1 MTQAVHH
8 LNTSPTNGL
17 DELKNRFNKQKTYSV
32 IERMTE
38 KSNTKLSKSRSERI
52 TKVEKMNI
60 WKRWKKPSGSTNTNF
75 NEIQEGAVQEADS
88 G

>member
-75 NEIQEGAVQEADS
+75 NEIQEGAVHEADS

>member
-75 NEIQEGAVQEADS
+75 NEIQEGAVQETDS